1 MNIMYII
8 FLLFLFIK
16 NENKKYSKNMTNI
29 YYIEEIPNTYT
40 NNNIENIIINN
51 ENINNSYKKKYS
63 RKGFDN
69 RNITEEN
76 NLQKIIGY
84 NKIMNMLNFL
94 LENKSDYEKISFIQ
108 KNDIIQK
115 KNFLT
120 EIFEQ
125 FKNDEL

>member
-1 MNIMYII
+1 MYIF

-16 NENKKYSKNMTNI
+16 NENKKYSKNMTNV
-29 YYIEEIPNTYT
+29 YYIQDIPNIYA
-40 NNNIENIIINN
+40 NNNTENVIINN
-51 ENINNSYKKKYS
+51 ENINSTYTKKKYNL
-63 RKGFDN
+63 KGFDN
-69 RNITEEN
+69 RNITDEK

-108 KNDIIQK
+108 KNNIIQK

-120 EIFEQ
+120 EIFDE
-125 FKNDEL
+125 FKNNDEL

>member
-29 YYIEEIPNTYT
+29 YYIEEIPNIYT
-40 NNNIENIIINN
+40 NNNTENIIIKN
-51 ENINNSYKKKYS
+51 ENITTTYKKKYS

-108 KNDIIQK
+108 KNDIRFGIV
-115 KNFLT
+115 
-120 EIFEQ
+120 
-125 FKNDEL
+125 